1 MVKREWRCIFEESGR
16 KKYKI
21 KYQALFVISGCPHL
35 RAVFFYFLGGIFVNA
50 RILKDILDGW
60 GKVSMPQSAVRRNST
75 YAKEFGW
82 HMDESLLQRAGEVI
96 SPLDR
101 ELDL

>member
-1 MVKREWRCIFEESGR
+1 MKN
-16 KKYKI
+16 K
-21 KYQALFVISGCPHL
+21 ISG
-35 RAVFFYFLGGIFVNA
+35 AVCDIGLSAFAGSFFYFLGGIFVNA

-82 HMDESLLQRAGEVI
+82 HMDESFFTKSG
-96 SPLDR
+96 
-101 ELDL
+101 